1 MGRRPGPNYYALGQ
15 RMAMHLEGVCTY
27 AQIAAE
33 LGVTDKRVY
42 QIAMVA
48 LGKLAYGLKK
58 QLGSPP
64 ASACTFNEN

>member
-1 MGRRPGPNYYALGQ
+1 MGKRGRKPGPNYFALGQ

-33 LGVTDKRVY
+33 LGVTHQYARKV
-42 QIAMVA
+42 AMVA

-58 QLGSPP
+58 RVHNL
-64 ASACTFNEN
+64 

>member
-1 MGRRPGPNYYALGQ
+1 
-15 RMAMHLEGVCTY
+15 MAMHLEGVCTY

-48 LGKLAYGLKK
+48 LGKLACGLEKLQQPSGIK
-58 QLGSPP
+58 RVHI
-64 ASACTFNEN
+64 